1 VVKTKLK
8 RRDVMEKLIEKLEK
22 IIEKHIDD
30 FENSP
35 LTTSLKIIVY
45 YWIFKQ
51 LYSIVKGG
59 K

>member
-1 VVKTKLK
+1 
-8 RRDVMEKLIEKLEK
+8 MEKLIEKLEK